1 MIGDVLKRLKHFDAY
16 PKTLEDFRVKTFAG
30 ACITVMAV
38 LAISVLFIY
47 EWKSYVTI
55 DVDQELFV
63 DLTRH
68 QKLTINLNMTLANM
82 PCSLI
87 TVDAADVSGEN
98 NLEGVKGLRKIRIN
112 QSGRLLDDPVETKT
126 TTSAAAVTNET
137 GLVDS
142 NLCLSCYGAEGPY
155 NKCCNT
161 CSDVRVAYK
170 LKGWQFLPY
179 TVAQVNKQTL
189 ACHVCFRMC
198 LF

>member
-30 ACITVMAV
+30 ACITVLAV

-68 QKLTINLNMTLANM
+68 QKLTINLNMTMTNM

-87 TVDAADVSGEN
+87 TIDAADVSGEN
-98 NLEGVKGLRKIRIN
+98 NLEGVKGLKKIRIN
-112 QSGRLLDDPVETKT
+112 QSGRLLDDPVEIKT
-126 TTSAAAVTNET
+126 TTPAASPTNET
-137 GLVDS
+137 GLVNA
-142 NLCLSCYGAEGPY
+142 NLCLSCYGAESP
-155 NKCCNT
+155 NIKCCNT
-161 CSDVRVAYK
+161 CSDVRTAYK
-170 LKGWQFLPY
+170 LKGWQFVPY
-179 TVAQVNKQTL
+179 TVARILKRT
-189 ACHVCFRMC
+189 APIR
-198 LF
+198 